1 MSAPQVWTVVE
12 LLRVTAPYLAKKGSA
27 SARLDAE
34 LLLAETLGLPG
45 RVELYLQHDR
55 PLTGGEV
62 EGYREL
68 VRRRS
73 QGEPVAYL
81 LGRARFYEEELEVTP
96 AVLVPRPDTETL
108 VEAALARLPAEAT
121 GRLADV
127 GTGSGAVAIAL
138 ARKRRGLT
146 VVATELSPTAAAVA
160 RRNVARY
167 GLEARVQV
175 VVTDLLAG
183 VDGPFDV
190 VVSNPPYIAADDP
203 RVEPG
208 VRRFEPGLA
217 LFSGTDG
224 LDVIRRLLV
233 DVPPRLAPGGALL
246 VEVGAGQAPAAS
258 EVALAAGWTGVAARK
273 DLSGIERVIELTRS

>member
-138 ARKRRGLT
+138 ARKRQGLT

>member
-12 LLRVTAPYLAKKGSA
+12 LLRVTAPYLAKKGSP

-45 RVELYLQHDR
+45 RIELYLQHDR
-55 PLTGGEV
+55 PLTGAEV

-108 VEAALARLPAEAT
+108 IEAALERLPAGTTAHV
-121 GRLADV
+121 ADV
-127 GTGSGAVAIAL
+127 GTGSGAIAIAL
-138 ARKRRGLT
+138 ARKRPGLRVT
-146 VVATELSPTAAAVA
+146 ATELSPPAAAVA

-167 GLEARVQV
+167 GLEARVEV

-183 VDGPFDV
+183 LGSSFELVL
-190 VVSNPPYIAADDP
+190 SNPPYIADDDP
-203 RVEPG
+203 RVDPG
-208 VRRFEPGLA
+208 VRRFEPAQA
-217 LFSGTDG
+217 LFAGPDG
-224 LDVIRRLLV
+224 LSVIRRLLAE
-233 DVPPRLAPGGALL
+233 VPPLLAPGGALL
-246 VEVGAGQAPAAS
+246 VEVGAGQAPA
-258 EVALAAGWTGVAARK
+258 VAESAAALGWPGATFAK
-273 DLSGIERVIELTRS
+273 DLGGIERVVVLAR

>member
-1 MSAPQVWTVVE
+1 VWTVVE

-108 VEAALARLPAEAT
+108 VEAALARLPMDGT

-138 ARKRRGLT
+138 ARKRQGLT

-183 VDGPFDV
+183 VAGPFDL

-217 LFSGTDG
+217 LFSGADG
-224 LDVIRRLLV
+224 LDAIRRLLV
-233 DVPPRLAPGGALL
+233 EVPPRLAPGGALL
-246 VEVGAGQAPAAS
+246 VEVGAEQAPAAS
-258 EVALAAGWTGVAARK
+258 EVARAAGWTGVVARK
-273 DLSGIERVIELTRS
+273 DLSGVERVLELTRS

>member
-138 ARKRRGLT
+138 ARKRQGLT

-246 VEVGAGQAPAAS
+246 IEVGAEQAPAAS
-258 EVALAAGWTGVAARK
+258 EVARAAGWTGVVARK
-273 DLSGIERVIELTRS
+273 DLSGVERVLELTRS

>member
-12 LLRVTAPYLAKKGSA
+12 LLRVTAPYLAKKGSS

-45 RVELYLQHDR
+45 RIELYLQHDR
-55 PLTGGEV
+55 PLTGAEV

-68 VRRRS
+68 VRRRA

-96 AVLVPRPDTETL
+96 AVLVPRSDTEAL
-108 VEAALARLPAEAT
+108 VESALARLAADAPA
-121 GRLADV
+121 RVADV

-138 ARKRRGLT
+138 ARKRPELT
-146 VVATELSPTAAAVA
+146 VVATDVSPTAAAVA

-167 GLEARVQV
+167 DLAARVQV
-175 VVTDLLAG
+175 VVTDLLAD
-183 VDGPFDV
+183 VPGPFDL
-190 VVSNPPYIAADDP
+190 VVSNPPYVADGDP

-208 VRRFEPGLA
+208 VRRFEPAGALFAGPDGLA
-217 LFSGTDG
+217 
-224 LDVIRRLLV
+224 VIRRLLAE
-233 DVPPRLAPGGALL
+233 VPALLVPGGALL
-246 VEVGAGQAPAAS
+246 VEVGAGQAEVVAGLAS
-258 EVALAAGWTGVAARK
+258 DAGWRDVRTRK
-273 DLSGIERVIELTRS
+273 DLAGVERVVEATR